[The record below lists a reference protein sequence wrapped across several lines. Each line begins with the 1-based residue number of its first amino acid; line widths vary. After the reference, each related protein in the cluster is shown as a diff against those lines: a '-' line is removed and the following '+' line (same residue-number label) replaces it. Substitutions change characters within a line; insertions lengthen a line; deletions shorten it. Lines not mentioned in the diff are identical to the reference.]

1 MDFHQKREQTKF
13 VVEFAPDQFRG
24 KILHNFLSRCRD
36 WRKPGC
42 EPIIWAIPSE
52 QVPFSKAHDVDRQ
65 FANVPVK
72 EGHMTRIQ
80 RYNCLGEMGYLQ
92 IVKITTWCKK
102 MLKNL

>member
-13 VVEFAPDQFRG
+13 VAEFAPDQFRG

-36 WRKPGC
+36 WRKRGC

-72 EGHMTRIQ
+72 EWHMTRIQ
-80 RYNCLGEMGYLQ
+80 RARVLGKWVIYRL
-92 IVKITTWCKK
+92 
-102 MLKNL
+102 LK